1 MSFKLKEYWSKM
13 TEQTERVRLN
23 SKLTLRKSVVTIF
36 IISSISANATAI
48 AAENIN
54 DKTIYHVYDGDLYI
68 GAVSDKTKV
77 DKQIQ
82 EKILEIE
89 KHYKNHDFDYN
100 TDELVIKPQRS
111 FQNAEVNEE
120 EVLSY
125 LNSKYELDVNAVALK
140 INGKIIAYL
149 EDEKKLEK
157 VLQMVKFNYVSDQE
171 PEKLEHSSN
180 LDASRIV
187 DVKISKNVTVSM
199 ESVAPEKVMTVDET
213 VQLLQK
219 GSVSEEKYTVQ
230 KGDVLSTIAAKHG
243 LKLKELL
250 DLNPKVNEDTPLQIG
265 DELVVTV
272 NQPYL
277 DVIVQKEVRATEPV
291 PYETKYIEDDAMYKG
306 ESKVVE
312 NGSDG
317 ERKRIYKVSE
327 KNGKQVSKEVVQETI
342 VKEPVTEVIRIGT
355 KEIPSKGTGELIWPT
370 KGGYISSKQGYRWGK
385 MHKGIDIA
393 RPSDRSILA
402 ADTGTV
408 VFAGE
413 DGGYGNKVVIDH
425 NNGMRTLYAHLS
437 SIDVSVGQTVQKG
450 SKIGIMGS
458 TGNSTGIH
466 LHFEVYQNNKLQNPL
481 NYF

>member
-54 DKTIYHVYDGDLYI
+54 DKTIYHVYDGNLYI
-68 GAVSDKTKV
+68 GAVSDKSKV

-277 DVIVQKEVRATEPV
+277 DVIVQKEV
-291 PYETKYIEDDAMYKG
+291 
-306 ESKVVE
+306 
-312 NGSDG
+312 
-317 ERKRIYKVSE
+317 
-327 KNGKQVSKEVVQETI
+327 
-342 VKEPVTEVIRIGT
+342 
-355 KEIPSKGTGELIWPT
+355 
-370 KGGYISSKQGYRWGK
+370 
-385 MHKGIDIA
+385 
-393 RPSDRSILA
+393 
-402 ADTGTV
+402 
-408 VFAGE
+408 
-413 DGGYGNKVVIDH
+413 
-425 NNGMRTLYAHLS
+425 
-437 SIDVSVGQTVQKG
+437 
-450 SKIGIMGS
+450 
-458 TGNSTGIH
+458 
-466 LHFEVYQNNKLQNPL
+466 
-481 NYF
+481 

>member
-1 MSFKLKEYWSKM
+1 
-13 TEQTERVRLN
+13 
-23 SKLTLRKSVVTIF
+23 
-36 IISSISANATAI
+36 
-48 AAENIN
+48 
-54 DKTIYHVYDGDLYI
+54 
-68 GAVSDKTKV
+68 
-77 DKQIQ
+77 
-82 EKILEIE
+82 
-89 KHYKNHDFDYN
+89 
-100 TDELVIKPQRS
+100 
-111 FQNAEVNEE
+111 
-120 EVLSY
+120 
-125 LNSKYELDVNAVALK
+125 
-140 INGKIIAYL
+140 
-149 EDEKKLEK
+149 
-157 VLQMVKFNYVSDQE
+157 
-171 PEKLEHSSN
+171 
-180 LDASRIV
+180 
-187 DVKISKNVTVSM
+187 VKISKNVTVSM

-265 DELVVTV
+265 DKLVVTV

-393 RPSDRSILA
+393 RSSDCSILA
-402 ADTGTV
+402 ADNGTV

>member
-23 SKLTLRKSVVTIF
+23 SKLTLRKSVVAIF

-54 DKTIYHVYDGDLYI
+54 DNSIYHVYDGNLYI
-68 GAVSDKTKV
+68 GAVSDKSKV

-250 DLNPKVNEDTPLQIG
+250 DLNPKVNEDAPFKL
-265 DELVVTV
+265 
-272 NQPYL
+272 
-277 DVIVQKEVRATEPV
+277 
-291 PYETKYIEDDAMYKG
+291 AM
-306 ESKVVE
+306 
-312 NGSDG
+312 N
-317 ERKRIYKVSE
+317 
-327 KNGKQVSKEVVQETI
+327 
-342 VKEPVTEVIRIGT
+342 
-355 KEIPSKGTGELIWPT
+355 
-370 KGGYISSKQGYRWGK
+370 
-385 MHKGIDIA
+385 
-393 RPSDRSILA
+393 
-402 ADTGTV
+402 
-408 VFAGE
+408 
-413 DGGYGNKVVIDH
+413 
-425 NNGMRTLYAHLS
+425 
-437 SIDVSVGQTVQKG
+437 
-450 SKIGIMGS
+450 
-458 TGNSTGIH
+458 
-466 LHFEVYQNNKLQNPL
+466 
-481 NYF
+481 